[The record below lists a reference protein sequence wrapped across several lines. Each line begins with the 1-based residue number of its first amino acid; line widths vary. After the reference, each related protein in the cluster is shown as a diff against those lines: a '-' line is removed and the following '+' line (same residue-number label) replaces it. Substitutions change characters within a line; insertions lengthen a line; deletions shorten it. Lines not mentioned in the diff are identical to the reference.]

1 MPIDKIIPR
10 FLVSDEDERLLK
22 EGAMTDAL
30 NVTISEDGDGTEGVV
45 KNVKGTDAADPVSG
59 LSLPDNSVKVIGSV
73 SDHQLG
79 KIYFFVADNVD
90 TDGGSENAIYQYD
103 TSSDEYKLV
112 FKSGWLNF
120 DPNGFVKADVLNG
133 DFQQDGS
140 TQTILYFT
148 DNKNQPRK
156 VNVDRAISGDYDS
169 IPSAA
174 LDYSLNTIR
183 ATNTSP
189 PLFFFDSDSNVT
201 SNNFKDKTFQF
212 ASQFIYKDGE
222 ESAISSYSELAF
234 PSFLALYGS
243 EESPFDSLKENVCLI
258 DLNVSKTSPVFSDVE
273 TIRIIGR
280 QGNDGAPFTID
291 EVDIQ
296 SDKQAE
302 VFGQNVTVYSSS
314 EGIYRF
320 YNDGV
325 YASVDPQLVNKSY
338 DNVPLKAQ
346 GQSLVGNR
354 LLYSNYS
361 EGRDNVD
368 VQATVTVTYQ
378 NPLSESAEAE
388 VTVVELPVGADD
400 LSDGNLIIDFDNIP
414 WPQNSSSQ
422 DFVPSN
428 TMIALQFTYNPEG
441 TVYSEENGGMVSLN
455 VERSGTAGFLEAD
468 QTIYLGYKEGANQA
482 DLVITNQ
489 SSITVS
495 RNYRTQS
502 SMTVP
507 ELAEQFSILFS
518 EATFD
523 YPKNCTVNDLTTDF
537 YITEDDNFKT
547 QFSDG
552 LDPIY
557 VTQDEIWVNNNQGSY
572 TSFDGASQT
581 STLHISNFDYDLNY
595 RFDDVSWS
603 TSNTYITI
611 KPYIKSVSVNS
622 IELNAFLSFTYNQT
636 LYSNTAFEDYV
647 NDGQG
652 QTLNVSNQS
661 DTNPTITNTSA
672 YLVSSDTYTSI
683 SQSISSFKSGS
694 SHPLGIV
701 YYDEF
706 GRHGF
711 VNEIGSAYVK
721 GLHERT
727 TSYAG
732 SGNENLKGPA
742 EINISF
748 QSEPP
753 SWAYSWQLVY
763 GGPTTYDSF
772 LVTAVAIGEE
782 TDSSYNATSKKVYV
796 SLKPLE
802 LFAENSSPNR
812 QYSYTEGD
820 KLRVLFNTDSNDDLV
835 YKNSNQP
842 GPMEF
847 DVVGVVRDPAS
858 STEDGPIDSSSSEAQ
873 LHSGDWLVLSHPS
886 INAGALVDDN
896 DSNGSLDNLQY
907 QGYDF
912 FSISNTSY
920 PNGDSSSNTN
930 LWENG
935 TIVEIYSPKKTVSNE
950 VYYEIGERHSAKN
963 GPKGDDEWNTSHGP
977 DIKTMNG
984 SVWWRPVTFTLPEE
998 HANSGHFPLDDYL
1011 QKTYYIECETPSEI
1025 IKEKQ
1030 WHKGRPHAVLDS
1042 ASTKSIKNG
1051 ITYSD
1056 AYAEDVANLSLSS
1069 FNPSLGNFDSL
1080 EGRYGAIEYIGD
1092 YNGDLVALQENKLC
1106 LIPVNKNILEYASG
1120 SADVAVSTNVL
1131 GQRRYSAG
1139 DYGSGG
1145 HPEAVLIQ
1153 DNNVFFVDESR
1164 QAVCALTGGQLVS
1177 ISEKGMSSFFED
1189 FFTNNHT
1196 KYVSGYDPRD
1206 NTYYLTGLNGTDN
1219 EYKTVGYDAAR
1230 GAWQSRYSFQPDV
1243 YSNQN
1248 NMLYSAKYT
1257 SGNNIFWK
1265 HDNATAYNTFHGGTV
1280 SPSTVQVV
1288 SKLSP
1293 SRVKVFNAISYEGDS
1308 DKWEMSSGAT
1318 TNLGQTSGYI
1328 HDASGSETPPFTSG
1342 YVEKFQE
1349 REGAYYASMPRDLAP
1364 SSAQYVFLGT
1374 VSAQD
1379 GSDLTMDPI
1388 SRLNRL
1394 PFRLEVD
1401 SEASYGVQLAKS
1413 SDGINF
1419 TAISDSSVVAS
1430 FDMSSKK
1437 IVLTSN
1443 PGDLVDESLY
1453 AIVSQDK
1460 PMRGNFATITLTNS
1474 STTKHEL
1481 YCINTHITDSK
1492 SHHPL
1497 GQ

>member
-1 MPIDKIIPR
+1 MAIDKMIPR

-30 NVTISEDGDGTEGVV
+30 NVTISEDGGGSEGVL
-45 KNVKGTDAADPVSG
+45 KNVKGTDDADPVSG

-79 KIYFFVADNVD
+79 KIYFFVADNAD
-90 TDGGSENAIYQYD
+90 TEGGSENAIYQYD

-156 VNVDRAISGDYDS
+156 INVDRAISGGYDS
-169 IPSAA
+169 IPSSA
-174 LDYSLNTIR
+174 LGYSLNTVR

-222 ESAISSYSELAF
+222 ESAMSSYSGLAF

-273 TIRIIGR
+273 RIRIIGR

-320 YNDGV
+320 YNDGI
-325 YASVDPQLVNKSY
+325 YASVDSQLVNKSY
-338 DNVPLKAQ
+338 DNVPLRAQ

-388 VTVVELPVGADD
+388 VTVVELPVVADD
-400 LSDGNLIIDFDNIP
+400 LSDGNLIIDFSNIP

-428 TMIALQFTYNPEG
+428 TMIALQFAYNPEG
-441 TVYSEENGGMVSLN
+441 TVYSEENGGMASLN
-455 VERSGTAGFLEAD
+455 VERLGAAGFLEVD
-468 QTIYLGYKEGANQA
+468 QTIYLGYKEGTNQA

-495 RNYRTQS
+495 RNYKTES

-523 YPKNCTVNDLTTDF
+523 YPKNCTVEDQTTDF
-537 YITEDDNFKT
+537 YVTEDDNFKT
-547 QFSDG
+547 PFSSG

-581 STLHISNFDYDLNY
+581 SAFYISNFDYDLNY

-636 LYSNTAFEDYV
+636 LYTVAFEDYV

-652 QTLNVSNQS
+652 QTLNVSSQS

-694 SHPLGIV
+694 SHPLGVV

-732 SGNENLKGPA
+732 SENSKGPA

-748 QSEPP
+748 QSDPP

-763 GGPTTYDSF
+763 GGATTYDSF

-802 LFAENSSPNR
+802 LFTENSSPNR

-858 STEDGPIDSSSSEAQ
+858 PTEDGPIDSSSSEAQ

-907 QGYDF
+907 GGYDF

-963 GPKGDDEWNTSHGP
+963 GPKGSDPWNTSHGP

-998 HANSGHFPLDDYL
+998 HNNAGHLPLADYP

-1080 EGRYGAIEYIGD
+1080 DGRYGAIEYIGN
-1092 YNGDLVALQENKLC
+1092 YNDDLVALQENKLC

-1131 GQRRYSAG
+1131 GQRRYSTG

-1153 DNNVFFVDESR
+1153 DNSVYFVDESR
-1164 QAVCALTGGQLVS
+1164 QAVCALTGGQLVP
-1177 ISEKGMSSFFED
+1177 ISEKGMSSFFEG
-1189 FFTNNHT
+1189 FFASGATG
-1196 KYVSGYDPRD
+1196 YVSGYDPRD
-1206 NTYYLTGLNGTDN
+1206 NTYCITRKGSN
-1219 EYKTVGYDAAR
+1219 EDTVGYDAAR
-1230 GAWQSRYSFQPDV
+1230 GVWQSRYSFKPDL
-1243 YSNQN
+1243 YANQN
-1248 NMLYSAKYT
+1248 NMLFSAKYT
-1257 SGNNIFWK
+1257 SGDNLFWK
-1265 HDNATAYNTFHGGTV
+1265 HDSSTYNSFYGTGY
-1280 SPSTVQVV
+1280 PSEFQVV

-1293 SRVKVFNAISYEGDS
+1293 SRVKVFSAISYEGDS
-1308 DKWEMSSGAT
+1308 SAWTMSTAAT
-1318 TNLGQTSGYI
+1318 TDLGQTSGTI
-1328 HDASGSETPPFTSG
+1328 TSWS
-1342 YVEKFQE
+1342 E
-1349 REGAYYASMPRDLAP
+1349 REGSYYASMPRDRSSNSNSQKIFLGSLTDSGDNLTFTSTIRLDRQPIPLGNQTITQPSP
-1364 SSAQYVFLGT
+1364 SSPTTLNIASVSGNTITFNEDASGT
-1374 VSAQD
+1374 AGD
-1379 GSDLTMDPI
+1379 TYLILDP
-1388 SRLNRL
+1388 STNG
-1394 PFRLEVD
+1394 D
-1401 SEASYGVQLAKS
+1401 S
-1413 SDGINF
+1413 
-1419 TAISDSSVVAS
+1419 
-1430 FDMSSKK
+1430 
-1437 IVLTSN
+1437 
-1443 PGDLVDESLY
+1443 
-1453 AIVSQDK
+1453 
-1460 PMRGNFATITLTNS
+1460 MRGHWMQIKIENS
-1474 STTKHEL
+1474 SNDKHEL

>member
-1 MPIDKIIPR
+1 MAIDKMIPR

-22 EGAMTDAL
+22 EGTMTDAL
-30 NVTISEDGDGTEGVV
+30 NVTISEDGDGSEGVL
-45 KNVKGTDAADPVSG
+45 KNVKGTTAATAVSG
-59 LSLPDNSVKVIGSV
+59 SELTDGDAVTVIGQV
-73 SDHQLG
+73 SDPQRG
-79 KIYFFVADNVD
+79 FIYFFVADD
-90 TDGGSENAIYQYD
+90 SGDSEHAIYQYN
-103 TSSDEYKLV
+103 TKSVENNGLAANKYRKV
-112 FKSGWLNF
+112 FKNSWLDF
-120 DPNGFVKADVLNG
+120 QPGGFVKADVLNG
-133 DFQQDGS
+133 AFQQDGV

-148 DNKNQPRK
+148 DNYNQPRK
-156 VNVDRAISGDYDS
+156 INVDRAISGDYDS
-169 IPSAA
+169 IPSSA
-174 LDYSLNTIR
+174 LDYSLNTVKS
-183 ATNTSP
+183 TNTSP
-189 PLFFFDSDSNVT
+189 PLFFFDSDSSVT

-258 DLNVSKTSPVFSDVE
+258 DLNVSDSPRFSDVKR
-273 TIRIIGR
+273 IRIIGR
-280 QGNDGAPFTID
+280 QGNDGAPFIID
-291 EVDIQ
+291 EVDRQ

-302 VFGQNVTVYSSS
+302 VFGQSITVYSSS

-338 DNVPLKAQ
+338 DNVPLKAR

-368 VQATVTVTYQ
+368 VQATITVTYQ
-378 NPLSESAEAE
+378 NPLSESAESE
-388 VTVVELPVGADD
+388 VTVVELPVEASD
-400 LSDGNLIIDFDNIP
+400 LSDGNLTIDFGNIP
-414 WPQNSSSQ
+414 WPQNSSNQ

-455 VERSGTAGFLEAD
+455 IERTGPAGIFEAD

-489 SSITVS
+489 NPITVS
-495 RNYRTQS
+495 RNYKTES
-502 SMTVP
+502 SMTVFQ
-507 ELAEQFSILFS
+507 LAEQFSILFS

-523 YPKNCTVNDLTTDF
+523 YPKNCTVADYTTDF
-537 YITEDDNFKT
+537 YVTEDDNFKT
-547 QFSDG
+547 PFSSG
-552 LDPIY
+552 LDPVY

-572 TSFDGASQT
+572 TSVDGASQT
-581 STLHISNFDYDLNY
+581 STFHISNFDYDLNY

-603 TSNTYITI
+603 IPNTYITI

-622 IELNAFLSFTYNQT
+622 IELDAFLTFTYNGILFDT
-636 LYSNTAFEDYV
+636 AAFEDYV

-652 QTLNVSNQS
+652 QTLNVSNQL

-721 GLHERT
+721 ALHERT
-727 TSYAG
+727 AAYAG
-732 SGNENLKGPA
+732 SEISKGPA
-742 EINISF
+742 EITVGF

-753 SWAYSWQLVY
+753 DWAHSWQLVY

-772 LVTAVAIGEE
+772 LVTAVAMGEE
-782 TDSSYNATSKKVYV
+782 TDSSYSSTSKKIYV

-820 KLRVLFNTDSNDDLV
+820 KLRVLFNTDSNDNLV

-842 GPMEF
+842 GSMEF

-858 STEDGPIDSSSSEAQ
+858 ATENGPVDSSSAEAQ

-896 DSNGSLDNLQY
+896 DSNGSLDNLKY
-907 QGYDF
+907 EGYDF
-912 FSISNTSY
+912 FSISNTLY
-920 PNGDSSSNTN
+920 PNGDASSNTN

-963 GPKGDDEWNTSHGP
+963 GPKGSDPWNTSHGP
-977 DIKTMNG
+977 AIKTMNG
-984 SVWWRPVTFTLPEE
+984 SVWWRPVTFTLPED
-998 HANSGHFPLDDYL
+998 HNNAGHLALSDYP
-1011 QKTYYIECETPSEI
+1011 QKTYYIECETPSELI
-1025 IKEKQ
+1025 NKKE
-1030 WHKGRPHAVLDS
+1030 WHKGRPHVS
-1042 ASTKSIKNG
+1042 YKNAATIRRFNG
-1051 ITYSD
+1051 VTYSD

-1080 EGRYGAIEYIGD
+1080 ESKFGAINYIGN
-1092 YNGDLVALQENKLC
+1092 YNDNLVALQENKLS
-1106 LIPVNKNILEYASG
+1106 LIPVGKNIIQYAEGSG
-1120 SADVAVSTNVL
+1120 NVAISTNVL
-1131 GQRRYSAG
+1131 GQARYSSG
-1139 DYGSGG
+1139 DYGCGG

-1153 DNNVFFVDESR
+1153 DNDVFFVDESR
-1164 QAVCALTGGQLVS
+1164 QAVMRLGGEQLAP
-1177 ISEKGMSSFFED
+1177 ISEKNMSSFFED
-1189 FFTNNHT
+1189 FFKAGHA
-1196 KYVSGYDPRD
+1196 KYVSGYDPRIS
-1206 NTYYLTGLNGTDN
+1206 TYFITGHGGSGDGYSA
-1219 EYKTVGYDAAR
+1219 ETVGYDVAR
-1230 GAWQSRYSFQPDV
+1230 GVWQSKYSFTPDV
-1243 YSNQN
+1243 YANQN

-1257 SGNNIFWK
+1257 SGNDIFWM
-1265 HDNATAYNTFHGGTV
+1265 HDSTTRNNFYDANY
-1280 SPSTVQVV
+1280 PSEVEMV

-1293 SRVKVFNAISYEGDS
+1293 SRVKVYNAISYEGDS
-1308 DKWEMSSGAT
+1308 SAWTMSTAAT
-1318 TNLGQTSGYI
+1318 TDLGQTSGTI
-1328 HDASGSETPPFTSG
+1328 TSWS
-1342 YVEKFQE
+1342 E
-1349 REGAYYASMPRDLAP
+1349 REGSYYASMPRNT
-1364 SSAQYVFLGT
+1364 SSNSTSQKIYVGNS
-1374 VSAQD
+1374 VEI
-1379 GSDLTMDPI
+1379 SDLTTLTLSGVRLSRVQIPI
-1388 SRLNRL
+1388 GATIQYENDTGNLVNFGVEAAELTVSS
-1394 PFRLEVD
+1394 VD
-1401 SEASYGVQLAKS
+1401 SNTQITL
-1413 SDGINF
+1413 SDISLINVF
-1419 TAISDSSVVAS
+1419 GKKVFVVLDSA
-1430 FDMSSKK
+1430 
-1437 IVLTSN
+1437 TN
-1443 PGDLVDESLY
+1443 GDV
-1453 AIVSQDK
+1453 
-1460 PMRGNFATITLTNS
+1460 MRGHYAKIKLTNNS
-1474 STTKHEL
+1474 NAKHEL
-1481 YCINTHITDSK
+1481 YCINAHITDSK
-1492 SHHPL
+1492 SHHSL
-1497 GQ
+1497 EQ